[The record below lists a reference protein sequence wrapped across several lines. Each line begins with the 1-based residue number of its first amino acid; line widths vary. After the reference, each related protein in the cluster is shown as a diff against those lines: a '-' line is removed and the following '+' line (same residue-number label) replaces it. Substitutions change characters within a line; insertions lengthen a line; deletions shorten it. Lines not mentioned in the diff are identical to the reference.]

1 LNARATRIIGRRG
14 GAVYFPIEE
23 YEDRW
28 RRVYEEL
35 SDRGFDA
42 ALVWSR
48 SGGTHERCGDVLYL
62 TNYYSSR
69 SGHVPDLM
77 EFDWM
82 GASFAAVI
90 MAEGEPPELVP
101 DSPEYP
107 RELLATDRVTLPKT
121 RNIIREAARAVRDR
135 GIRGRVAFV
144 GDGLLPHRYAR
155 ILEDELPEV
164 ELIPADDLV
173 ENVRLFKS
181 PRELDC
187 YREAGE
193 IVSAAL
199 DVQMATA
206 VRGGTQAEAAA
217 AGAAELMR
225 RGGAFHMIPVGSGQ
239 RQALDYFVAEPIT
252 GYSPTIVME
261 PGDIVRTWIYGPIW
275 QGYWCDPGRTA
286 VVGGLPTPRQRD
298 LIRAAN
304 DITQRM
310 IDAIRPDTT
319 VSEVT
324 QLGDRLRSEAGTAED
339 ATSAMFPIY
348 GHGVGLFWEKPRMV
362 SGADQQERFLEGHTL
377 GIEVFLSWPDV
388 GSVGVEQNII
398 VGRDENELLTTTDL
412 EWW

>member
-1 LNARATRIIGRRG
+1 M
-14 GAVYFPIEE
+14 YFPREE

-28 RRVYEEL
+28 RRLYEEL
-35 SDRGFDA
+35 NGRGLDA
-42 ALVWSR
+42 ALIWSR

-62 TNYYSSR
+62 THYYSSR
-69 SGHVPDLM
+69 SGHVPDLV

-82 GASFAAVI
+82 GASFAAVV
-90 MAEGEPPELVP
+90 MAEGEPPELIP

-107 RELLATDRVTLPKT
+107 RKLLATDRVTLPKT

-135 GIRGRVAFV
+135 GIQGKVAFV

-155 ILEDELPEV
+155 ILQEELPHV
-164 ELIPADDLV
+164 ELVPMDDLV
-173 ENVRLFKS
+173 ESVRTFKS

-199 DVQMATA
+199 RVQMETA
-206 VRGGTQAEAAA
+206 VRGGTQADVAA

-225 RGGAFHMIPVGSGQ
+225 RGGAFHMIPVGSGE
-239 RQALDYFVAEPIT
+239 REDLDYFVGEPIT
-252 GYSPTIVME
+252 GYSRSIVLD
-261 PGDIVRTWIYGPIW
+261 PGDIVRTWVYGPVW
-275 QGYWCDPGRTA
+275 QGYWLDPGRTA
-286 VVGGLPTPRQRD
+286 VVGGKPSAAQRD

-304 DITQRM
+304 DIGQQL
-310 IDAIRPDTT
+310 IDAIRPGTT

-324 QLGDRLRSEAGTAED
+324 RLGDRLRREAGTAED

-348 GHGVGLFWEKPRMV
+348 GHGVGLFWESPRLI
-362 SGADQQERFLEGHTL
+362 SGADQRDRFHEGQTL
-377 GIEVFLSWPDV
+377 GIEVFLSRPDV
-388 GSVGVEQNII
+388 GSVGMEQNVI
-398 VGRDENELLTTTDL
+398 VGERENELLTTTDL

>member
-1 LNARATRIIGRRG
+1 M
-14 GAVYFPIEE
+14 YFPQEE

-28 RRVYEEL
+28 NRLYDEL
-35 SDRGFDA
+35 GDRGFDA
-42 ALVWSR
+42 ALIWSR

-62 TNYYSSR
+62 THYYSSR
-69 SGHVPDLM
+69 SGHVPDLV

-82 GASFAAVI
+82 GAAFAAVL
-90 MAEGEPPELVP
+90 MAGREPPELIP

-107 RELLATDRVTLPKT
+107 MDLLATDRVRLPET
-121 RNIIREAARAVRDR
+121 RNIIREAARAVRAR
-135 GIRGRVAFV
+135 GLEGKVAFI
-144 GDGLLPHRYAR
+144 GDGLLPFRYAR
-155 ILEDELPEV
+155 ILEDELPGV

-173 ENVRLFKS
+173 ESIRLFKS

-193 IVSAAL
+193 IVTAAL
-199 DVQMATA
+199 DAQMAAA
-206 VRGGTQAEAAA
+206 VRGGTQAEVAAT
-217 AGAAELMR
+217 GAAELMR
-225 RGGAFHMIPVGSGQ
+225 RGGAFHMVPVGSGQ
-239 RQALDYFVAEPIT
+239 REDLDYFVGEPIT
-252 GYSPTIVME
+252 GYSPSIVMK

-286 VVGGLPTPRQRD
+286 VVGGKPSARQRD
-298 LIRAAN
+298 LITAAN

-310 IDAIRPDTT
+310 IDAIRPGTT

-324 QLGDRLRSEAGTAED
+324 QLGDRLRREAGTAED

-348 GHGVGLFWEKPRMV
+348 GHGVGLFWESPRLV
-362 SGADQQERFLEGHTL
+362 SGADQQERFHEGQTL
-377 GIEVFLSWPDV
+377 GIEVFLSWQDV

-398 VGRDENELLTTTDL
+398 VGQEENELLTTTDL